1 MRRRSER
8 ATALMACV
16 LPFSRR
22 DRGRGADAKLSGEP
36 LFLAAACTEGAQPVL
51 RNEPEPESESGLS
64 EHQPLRSEQHLRR
77 GRSLPSRP
85 AEDSGRDGRHQSL
98 MRRARIGSHT
108 L

>member
-1 MRRRSER
+1 MSEGASLMRRRSER

-36 LFLAAACTEGAQPVL
+36 LFLAADCTEGAQPVL
-51 RNEPEPESESGLS
+51 RNEPEPESESGLF
-64 EHQPLRSEQHLRR
+64 EPQPVRSEQRLWR
-77 GRSLPSRP
+77 GHSLPSRP
-85 AEDSGRDGRHQSL
+85 AEESRRDGRHRL
-98 MRRARIGSHT
+98 